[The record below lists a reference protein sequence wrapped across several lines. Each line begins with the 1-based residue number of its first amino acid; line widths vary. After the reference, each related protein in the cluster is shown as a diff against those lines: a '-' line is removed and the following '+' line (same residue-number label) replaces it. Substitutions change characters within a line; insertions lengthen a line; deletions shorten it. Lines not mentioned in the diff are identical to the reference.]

1 MTLLRGQIVLRK
13 KMYCYLE
20 DVEERANPLV
30 KKEIKKSLTLD
41 RKLLATFD
49 AASSSARPQ

>member
-1 MTLLRGQIVLRK
+1 
-13 KMYCYLE
+13 MYCYLE